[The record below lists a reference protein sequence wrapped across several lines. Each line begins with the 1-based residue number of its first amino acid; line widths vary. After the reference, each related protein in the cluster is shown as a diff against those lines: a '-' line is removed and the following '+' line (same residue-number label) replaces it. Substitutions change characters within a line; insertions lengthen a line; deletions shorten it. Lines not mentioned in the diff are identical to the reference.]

1 MRDPVTLH
9 NIGPKCLHQE
19 QVKVTTLPLDTAMC
33 PAFSTAHA
41 VIDSYS
47 RPPPAHPLLPKAE
60 VLQTAET
67 LTQWGHWLLFI
78 HHTLLFILVWE
89 KTAGCFLD

>member
-1 MRDPVTLH
+1 MMRDLVTLY
-9 NIGPKCLHQE
+9 NMGPKCLHQE
-19 QVKVTTLPLDTAMC
+19 QVKVITLPLDITMALC

-47 RPPPAHPLLPKAE
+47 RPPPAHPLLPRAE

-67 LTQWGHWLLFI
+67 LTQ
-78 HHTLLFILVWE
+78 
-89 KTAGCFLD
+89 